1 MSIADRVLYEDNHL
15 IVINKLA
22 GEIVQGDKT
31 GDIPLVDAVKDYL
44 KVTYNKPG
52 NVFCGLV
59 HRIDRPVSGAV
70 IFAKTSKALA
80 RMNELVKNR
89 EITKIYLAVVETAPE
104 VLEQRLTDWL
114 FRNEKANKTFVSHT
128 EKEGYAKAELSY
140 RMVKKLTNYTLL
152 EVALYTGRHHQIR
165 AQLSANGTVIKGDL
179 KYGARR
185 SNRDGSISLHS
196 YKVEFEHP
204 VSHKPVSVTAPL
216 TGEMAKMLGGEFPA
230 IQGDFSCD

>member
-1 MSIADRVLYEDNHL
+1 MSIADRILYEDNHL
-15 IVINKLA
+15 LIIYKLA

-31 GDIPLVDAVKDYL
+31 GDLPLVESVKDYL
-44 KVTYNKPG
+44 KVKYNKPG

-89 EITKIYLAVVETAPE
+89 EITKIYLAVVEAVPQIP
-104 VLEQRLTDWL
+104 EQRLTDWL
-114 FRNEKANKTFVSHT
+114 FRNEKANKTFVSHI
-128 EKEGYAKAELSY
+128 EKEGYIKAELSY
-140 RMVKKLTNYTLL
+140 RLVKKLTNYALL
-152 EVALYTGRHHQIR
+152 EVSLYTGRHHQIR
-165 AQLSANGTVIKGDL
+165 AQLSANGTIIKGDL

-196 YKVEFEHP
+196 YQVTFDHP
-204 VSHKPVSVTAPL
+204 VRHETVTVTAPL
-216 TGEMAKMLGGEFPA
+216 TGEMEKIVGE
-230 IQGDFSCD
+230 IL

>member
-1 MSIADRVLYEDNHL
+1 MPIADRILYEDNHL
-15 IVINKLA
+15 LIINKLA

-31 GDIPLVDAVKDYL
+31 GDLPMVDSVKEYL

-80 RMNELVKNR
+80 RMNEIVKNR
-89 EITKIYLAVVETAPE
+89 EIDKVYLAVVETAPE
-104 VLEQRLTDWL
+104 IPEQRLTDWL

-128 EKEGYAKAELSY
+128 EKADYVKAELSY
-140 RMVKKLTNYTLL
+140 KIVKKLTNYTVL
-152 EVALYTGRHHQIR
+152 EVELYTGRHHQIR
-165 AQLSANGTVIKGDL
+165 AQLAANGTVIKGDL

-196 YKVEFEHP
+196 YKVAFEHP
-204 VSHKPVSVTAPL
+204 VTHKPVVVTAPL
-216 TGEMAKMLGGEFPA
+216 SGEMARLLPEYNGNV
-230 IQGDFSCD
+230 D